1 MTGIKI
7 IHVGN
12 YWVARAN
19 RYCTVSAPTA
29 HQVVESLKA
38 ISETEEL
45 EFSNV

>member
-7 IHVGN
+7 KNVNG

-19 RYCTVSAPTA
+19 AHFTVSAPTA
-29 HQVVESLKA
+29 HRVVEMLKSL
-38 ISETEEL
+38 SETEEL

>member
-7 IHVGN
+7 INAGG

-19 RYCTVSAPTA
+19 RHFTVTAPTA
-29 HQVVESLKA
+29 HQVVEAMKN